1 MKKLAI
7 AAILPLVAL
16 TSCNKEQAQEV
27 VESNTWN
34 TNIDNTWS
42 EVSTWEVLNSEISAS
57 TMTASWVEIKNF
69 SQKYLLPNGEE
80 SVLAWKIQLENWII
94 KSIEFPWLDL
104 NSWYPQATF
113 AKAIW
118 EKIIWKEIKWLQ
130 VDAVSWA
137 SLTTTAFNEYLKN
150 L

>member
-27 VESNTWN
+27 IETNTWN

-42 EVSTWEVLNSEISAS
+42 EASTWEVLNSEISAS
-57 TMTASWVEIKNF
+57 TMTSSWVEVKNF
-69 SQKYLLPNGEE
+69 SQKYLLPNGED